1 MPWRFSDDVEPY
13 AQRVLPLLS
22 RDPAANTIGLSVIDT
37 LRAGQ
42 RYGEEPPFFG
52 WLEED
57 GETRGAVSRTPPY
70 DLLLA
75 MVPDAGEL
83 VAALRE
89 HGREVPGVNG
99 EVEIV
104 EQFSA
109 AWRAGTDLEAS
120 TFLQLRLF
128 TLGVLVPPDPPP
140 PGRARLATDDD
151 FALAMRWFDAFSEE
165 LDLPDRMVEPRVHLA
180 IAEGLL
186 WIWEDDAGAP
196 AALALRTPAAAGVAR
211 IICVYTPPEQRG
223 RGYGGAITAAA
234 SADAMARDAERMVL
248 FTDATNPAPNKVY
261 QRLGYRPVADHR
273 VVHFKPSRRG
283 QTPG

>member
-1 MPWRFSDDVEPY
+1 VPWQFSDDVEPY
-13 AQRVLPLLS
+13 AQRAVPLLR
-22 RDPAANTIGLSVIDT
+22 RDPAAHTIGLSVIDS

-42 RYGEEPPFFG
+42 GYGEEPPYFG

-57 GETRGAVSRTPPY
+57 GEVRGVVSRTPPY

-75 MVPDAGEL
+75 VVPDAGEL

-89 HGREVPGVNG
+89 SGREVPGVNG

-104 EQFSA
+104 EAFSA

-151 FALAMRWFDAFSEE
+151 VPLAMRWFDAFTEE
-165 LDLPDRMVEPRVHLA
+165 LELPDRMRVERVRRS
-180 IAEGLL
+180 IADGLL
-186 WIWEDDAGAP
+186 WVWEDMAGAP
-196 AALALRTPAAAGVAR
+196 AALALRTPASAGVAR

-223 RGYGGAITAAA
+223 LGFGGAVTAAA
-234 SADAMARDAERMVL
+234 SADALACDAERMVL
-248 FTDATNPAPNKVY
+248 FTDASNPAPNKVY
-261 QRLGYRPVADHR
+261 QRIGYRPIADHR
-273 VVHFKPSRRG
+273 VVHFKRRG
-283 QTPG
+283 G

>member
-1 MPWRFSDDVEPY
+1 VPWQFSDDVEPY
-13 AQRVLPLLS
+13 ALRVLPLLS

-42 RYGEEPPFFG
+42 RFGGEPPFFG

-57 GETRGAVSRTPPY
+57 GETRGAVSRAPPF

-75 MVPDAGEL
+75 VVPDVDEL

-89 HGREVPGVNG
+89 HGIEVPGVNG
-99 EVEIV
+99 EVDIV
-104 EQFSA
+104 EAFSA

-120 TFLQLRLF
+120 TWLQLRLF
-128 TLGVLVPPDPPP
+128 ALGVLAHPDPLP
-140 PGRARLATDDD
+140 PGRARPATDDD
-151 FALAMRWFDAFSEE
+151 LALAMRWFDAFSEE
-165 LDLPDRMVEPRVHLA
+165 LNLPERMAEPRVRLA
-180 IAEGLL
+180 IAEGQL
-186 WIWEDDAGAP
+186 WLWEDEGEP
-196 AALALRTPAAAGVAR
+196 VALALRTPAAAGVAR
-211 IICVYTPPEQRG
+211 IICVYTPPELRG
-223 RGYGGAITAAA
+223 RQYGGAVTAAA
-234 SADAMARDAERMVL
+234 SADALARDAERMVL

-273 VVHFKPSRRG
+273 VIHFKPSSRG